1 MSLFNWK
8 FRRRQNNLIAEKRTI
23 ILDTSALNSYKAM
36 EIIEEEGTKVI
47 ILTGTILEMDN
58 YKHYKGT
65 FGNNLRTIA
74 RKCREDEKS
83 EKFICVADY
92 DEYSYQD
99 RNIIEY
105 CRKNKEVVILTSDN
119 NLCNLAKAYNIP
131 YMFIEAEIYE
141 EDEQIEDCEEVK
153 EVKEEEKEEIK
164 EFVRQYIYFNEN
176 GIRFAPR
183 RGFYTYLR
191 LETED
196 GEIFDKLDTY
206 KEGDFLYEILCSKRS
221 KFIEITKFKIIKK
234 DGKYFPEQLQK
245 EEVHYMN
252 EIFRLRLNED
262 IKNQIFDIFKE
273 NCEY

>member
-8 FRRRQNNLIAEKRTI
+8 IRRRQNNLTTKNRTV

-47 ILTGTILEMDN
+47 LLTGTILEMDN

-83 EKFICVADY
+83 EKFVCISDY
-92 DEYSYQD
+92 EEHSYQD
-99 RNIIEY
+99 KNIIEY
-105 CRKNKEVVILTSDN
+105 CRKNKEVEILTSDN
-119 NLCNLAKAYNIP
+119 NLCNLAKAYGIK
-131 YMFIEAEIYE
+131 YLFIEAEAENDDEADVVDSTE
-141 EDEQIEDCEEVK
+141 EIEVQ
-153 EVKEEEKEEIK
+153 EEIK
-164 EFVRQYIYFNEN
+164 KQFVKQYIYFNEN

-183 RGFYTYLR
+183 KGLYTYLR
-191 LETED
+191 LETD
-196 GEIFDKLDTY
+196 NGVSDKLDTY
-206 KEGDFLYEILCSKRS
+206 KEGDFLYEILCAKGRG
-221 KFIEITKFKIIKK
+221 KYIRITKFQIIKK
-234 DGKYFPEQLQK
+234 DGNYFPEQLQK